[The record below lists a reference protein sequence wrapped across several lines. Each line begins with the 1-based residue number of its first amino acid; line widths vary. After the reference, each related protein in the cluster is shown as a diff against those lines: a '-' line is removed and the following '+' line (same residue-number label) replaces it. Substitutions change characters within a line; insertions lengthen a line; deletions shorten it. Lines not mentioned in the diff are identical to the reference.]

1 MWAKSSTTRFALR
14 VQDCQQS
21 LVKSFLE
28 SERTDKRRRIHEYLR
43 FRAAVKTD
51 AGTAAA
57 AHTDESKV
65 RIARYPGGI
74 ERSAAL
80 IPY

>member
-1 MWAKSSTTRFALR
+1 
-14 VQDCQQS
+14 
-21 LVKSFLE
+21 
-28 SERTDKRRRIHEYLR
+28 LR

-65 RIARYPGGI
+65 RFAVIRPQTSPLRHFSDIEPTSATVPEAQPFPGD
-74 ERSAAL
+74 L
-80 IPY
+80 

>member
-1 MWAKSSTTRFALR
+1 MQSREDISSSFCA
-14 VQDCQQS
+14 QDS
-21 LVKSFLE
+21 PGTMVGTNLPHYKE
-28 SERTDKRRRIHEYLR
+28 DGTDKRVRIHEYLS

-65 RIARYPGGI
+65 RFV
-74 ERSAAL
+74 
-80 IPY
+80 

>member
-51 AGTAAA
+51 AGTATAA
-57 AHTDESKV
+57 TLTRV
-65 RIARYPGGI
+65 RCGLPVILP
-74 ERSAAL
+74 EC
-80 IPY
+80 